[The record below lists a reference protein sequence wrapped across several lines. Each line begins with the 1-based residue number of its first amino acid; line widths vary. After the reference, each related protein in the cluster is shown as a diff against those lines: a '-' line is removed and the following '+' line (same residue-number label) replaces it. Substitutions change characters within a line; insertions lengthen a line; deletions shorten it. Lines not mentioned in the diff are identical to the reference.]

1 MDEIEDYVAV
11 DETNGE
17 LLMQVPDNDVLNVT
31 ANISLACFSS
41 AIRGSRS
48 WSDLEGCFSMLFSLF
63 TFENIKVTGWPL
75 GLRMPWEDDDVSGT
89 ANEASAAAP
98 GALGYHDDTHT
109 HTYTHSH
116 GDLSGFDL
124 FFFISIF
131 GLLFL
136 FIGLCAADTYS
147 QAYVA
152 PARARVKE
160 DRMGR
165 YAAVPA

>member
-17 LLMQVPDNDVLNVT
+17 LLMGVPDNDVLNVT

-48 WSDLEGCFSMLFSLF
+48 WDDLEGCFSMLFSLF
-63 TFENIKVTGWPL
+63 TFENIQVTGWPL
-75 GLRMPWEDDDVSGT
+75 GLRMPWEDDDDVSGSIS
-89 ANEASAAAP
+89 EAAAAP
-98 GALGYHDDTHT
+98 GALGYHDETHT

-124 FFFISIF
+124 AFFVIVF

-136 FIGLCAADTYS
+136 FLGLCAADSYS
-147 QAYVA
+147 QTYVA
-152 PARARVKE
+152 TPPPKRGDRV
-160 DRMGR
+160 GR
-165 YAAVPA
+165 YVAVPA